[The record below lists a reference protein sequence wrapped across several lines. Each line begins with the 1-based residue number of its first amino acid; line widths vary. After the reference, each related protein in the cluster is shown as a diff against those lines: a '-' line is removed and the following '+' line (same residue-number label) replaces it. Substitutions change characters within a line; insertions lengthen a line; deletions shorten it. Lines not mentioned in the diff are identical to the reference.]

1 MPTIY
6 IFILQ
11 ALHVI
16 DFKRLIPF
24 NKDTKKKKKRKREE
38 FNEQKLCPK
47 FYFFLQY
54 GNVVKNTYYYL
65 VLVGNSVHR
74 SSKLSEYIFS

>member
-1 MPTIY
+1 MSPTAREVSKDAHHIF
-6 IFILQ
+6 FILQ

-47 FYFFLQY
+47 FYFFLT
-54 GNVVKNTYYYL
+54 VW
-65 VLVGNSVHR
+65 
-74 SSKLSEYIFS
+74 